1 MSLYCKRC
9 RSTNYHKSGKMNG
22 KQRYRC
28 KDCDFYFTEGDGRV
42 KYSDNDRLLSITLYR
57 KGLSFRSIA
66 DLVGTNNVTVLN
78 WIRNIGRHIKQLVLS
93 QPIEE
98 SDALD
103 VIEIDEMW
111 HYVQKNNANYG
122 YGLLTLVPKNE
133 SLPLKQV
140 LVAAN
145 LSRECGRE

>member
-1 MSLYCKRC
+1 M
-9 RSTNYHKSGKMNG
+9 TA
-22 KQRYRC
+22 
-28 KDCDFYFTEGDGRV
+28 
-42 KYSDNDRLLSITLYR
+42 TLT
-57 KGLSFRSIA
+57 LP
-66 DLVGTNNVTVLN
+66 
-78 WIRNIGRHIKQLVLS
+78 
-93 QPIEE
+93 PIEE

-140 LVAAN
+140 LVAAS